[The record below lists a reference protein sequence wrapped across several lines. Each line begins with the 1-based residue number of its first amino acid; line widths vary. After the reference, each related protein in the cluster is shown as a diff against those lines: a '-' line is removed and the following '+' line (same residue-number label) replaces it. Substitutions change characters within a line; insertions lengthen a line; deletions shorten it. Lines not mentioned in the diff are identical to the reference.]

1 MQVRILLFSILLLGA
16 ATGRADENFG
26 RFFTTPAQRQYM
38 DQLRQRQNEQQTN
51 VKLPETR
58 PEANREMPLPAMP
71 VDKVQLKGLVYR
83 KDGKSTAWISGG
95 NSYEGSLG
103 SQYTNIDRIGPGKVT
118 FDITG
123 SGKKIKLRVGQ
134 SYLPDSNKILDVISK
149 QNAGE

>member
-1 MQVRILLFSILLLGA
+1 MQVRILLVSLLLLCS

-26 RFFTTPAQRQYM
+26 RFFTTPVQRENL
-38 DQLRQRQNEQQTN
+38 DQLRQRQGEQQTN
-51 VKLPETR
+51 VDLPESR
-58 PEANREMPLPAMP
+58 PEAAGKPRKPTVP
-71 VDKVQLKGLVYR
+71 VDRVILKGLVYR
-83 KDGKSTAWISGG
+83 KDNKSTAWVNSG

-118 FDITG
+118 LDVSG

-134 SYLPDSNKILDVISK
+134 SYLPDSNKVIDVISK